1 MSYNDEDR
9 KYYKMVYLRK
19 YNNVNTY
26 LHDSLN
32 IEDIKSVGQLN
43 EIVKNSPKKPKTYR
57 LNQAL
62 TELAEQAI
70 QNDPQFNNMTELI
83 ETLIYN
89 FLIDKVIENKKNVG
103 TGIREIETINYEDAN
118 KSENNQFNGL
128 PLMLENLYKDLK
140 AGRNV
145 IHDPKKNIP
154 ILIKMT
160 KKYANKDKKAEELL
174 QLLENLYA
182 KGENNNE
189 Y

>member
-1 MSYNDEDR
+1 
-9 KYYKMVYLRK
+9 
-19 YNNVNTY
+19 
-26 LHDSLN
+26 
-32 IEDIKSVGQLN
+32 
-43 EIVKNSPKKPKTYR
+43 
-57 LNQAL
+57 
-62 TELAEQAI
+62 
-70 QNDPQFNNMTELI
+70 MTGLI

-128 PLMLENLYKDLK
+128 PLMLENLYKYLK

-160 KKYANKDKKAEELL
+160 KKYAVKDKKLRSYY
-174 QLLENLYA
+174 NF
-182 KGENNNE
+182 
-189 Y
+189 